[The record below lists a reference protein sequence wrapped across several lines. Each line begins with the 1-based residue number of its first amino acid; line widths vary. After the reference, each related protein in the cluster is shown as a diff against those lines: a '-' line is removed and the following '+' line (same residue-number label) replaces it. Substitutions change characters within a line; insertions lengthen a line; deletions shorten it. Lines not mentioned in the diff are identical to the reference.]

1 MGSHGSAGTADGHAA
16 RTEPCFYIKAKQENV
31 MPSLCVI
38 GLQWGDEGKGKVVD
52 LLAEDA
58 DIVVRFQGGSN
69 AGHTVVVDGRKFVLH
84 LLPSG
89 ILRRGC
95 VCALG
100 NGVVIDPVQLV
111 KEIEGIEKEGIAVGE
126 RLLVSNRA
134 QVVMPYHKMLDAA
147 MEKARA
153 DACLGTT
160 LRGIGP
166 CYADKAGRGGV
177 RIADLVSPVSL
188 RKALERNIPQVNRVL
203 HQGYGGEGL
212 TVDKV
217 WDEYVPYGERLRP
230 YVRELASYLNR
241 ALGDGRRV
249 LFEGAQG
256 ALLDVDFGTYPFVTS
271 SNTATGSVCTGTG
284 VPPSRIERVLG
295 VMKAYTTRVG
305 AGPFP
310 TEILG
315 EQGERLRERG
325 KEYGATTGRPRRC
338 GWFDAVLTRY
348 AAMISG
354 ASAVALTKLDV
365 LDSARTL
372 RVCTGY
378 RCDGREIREVP
389 ADVESLERC
398 EPVYQDV
405 PGWQRE
411 TSRLTKYD
419 ELPIEAKSYVK
430 LLAELVGVPVE
441 IISVG
446 QDRQHTIRVVP

>member
-1 MGSHGSAGTADGHAA
+1 
-16 RTEPCFYIKAKQENV
+16 
-31 MPSLCVI
+31 
-38 GLQWGDEGKGKVVD
+38 
-52 LLAEDA
+52 
-58 DIVVRFQGGSN
+58 
-69 AGHTVVVDGRKFVLH
+69 
-84 LLPSG
+84 
-89 ILRRGC
+89 
-95 VCALG
+95 
-100 NGVVIDPVQLV
+100 
-111 KEIEGIEKEGIAVGE
+111 
-126 RLLVSNRA
+126 
-134 QVVMPYHKMLDAA
+134 
-147 MEKARA
+147 
-153 DACLGTT
+153 
-160 LRGIGP
+160 
-166 CYADKAGRGGV
+166 
-177 RIADLVSPVSL
+177 
-188 RKALERNIPQVNRVL
+188 
-203 HQGYGGEGL
+203 
-212 TVDKV
+212 
-217 WDEYVPYGERLRP
+217 
-230 YVRELASYLNR
+230 
-241 ALGDGRRV
+241 
-249 LFEGAQG
+249 
-256 ALLDVDFGTYPFVTS
+256 
-271 SNTATGSVCTGTG
+271 
-284 VPPSRIERVLG
+284 
-295 VMKAYTTRVG
+295 MKAYTTRVG